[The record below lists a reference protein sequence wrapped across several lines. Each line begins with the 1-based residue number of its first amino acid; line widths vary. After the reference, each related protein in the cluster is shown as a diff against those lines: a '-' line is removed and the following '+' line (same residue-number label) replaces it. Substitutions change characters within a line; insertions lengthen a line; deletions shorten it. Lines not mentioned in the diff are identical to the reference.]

1 MSGPGSA
8 EAIRFALRV
17 LASGR
22 FTSLDEIAQIVTDV
36 GLGPAAEPPYPG
48 SVAVMAA
55 TLRRIYEGRC
65 SIPEVCELAAHGLGE
80 TSEEI
85 ERALAADVRAFS
97 KRVWAVP
104 RTAPT
109 VGGSAGGEERGRTM
123 KSGAAAERFGVE
135 VGLEDVLGLEVVV
148 GENLRSLFGSELLR
162 LVQLDGELA
171 KLAAAARLRSVE
183 YTRLRE
189 VDAAETKR
197 GEGLEKE
204 RARIVDALHVRLQR
218 RVIP

>member
-1 MSGPGSA
+1 
-8 EAIRFALRV
+8 
-17 LASGR
+17 
-22 FTSLDEIAQIVTDV
+22 
-36 GLGPAAEPPYPG
+36 
-48 SVAVMAA
+48 
-55 TLRRIYEGRC
+55 
-65 SIPEVCELAAHGLGE
+65 
-80 TSEEI
+80 
-85 ERALAADVRAFS
+85 
-97 KRVWAVP
+97 
-104 RTAPT
+104 
-109 VGGSAGGEERGRTM
+109 M

>member
-65 SIPEVCELAAHGLGE
+65 SIPEVCKLAAHGLGE

-85 ERALAADVRAFS
+85 ERALAADVRLVSPAGPRWRLQRW
-97 KRVWAVP
+97 RVEIAVE
-104 RTAPT
+104 
-109 VGGSAGGEERGRTM
+109 VKDERGGPVPFGLGRVR
-123 KSGAAAERFGVE
+123 AGVE
-135 VGLEDVLGLEVVV
+135 V
-148 GENLRSLFGSELLR
+148 S
-162 LVQLDGELA
+162 
-171 KLAAAARLRSVE
+171 AASPDDAARLVE
-183 YTRLRE
+183 VAIARLI
-189 VDAAETKR
+189 AGGAS
-197 GEGLEKE
+197 
-204 RARIVDALHVRLQR
+204 
-218 RVIP
+218 